1 MVVIDQVAR
10 PEETSVDAGERIVD
24 ATLRC
29 IARRGL
35 AKTTHEHVAREARC
49 SRATVYRA
57 FPGGKDSLVCSVV
70 AVEVER
76 LAAGLRRTLAEH
88 AGDLEDLLVAGIV
101 HTARWLT
108 AHDALRFMLAHEPE
122 LILPRVAFHQ
132 MNQVLE
138 VACAIVGPALAP
150 HVGADGA
157 GRAAEWVARLVFSYT
172 LSPSDAV
179 DVCDED
185 SVRVLVRDFVLP
197 GLTHRATATR

>member
-1 MVVIDQVAR
+1 MVAIDHAAAA
-10 PEETSVDAGERIVD
+10 ETALDARIVD

-29 IARRGL
+29 IARWGL
-35 AKTTHEHVAREARC
+35 AKTTLDDVAREAGC

-57 FPGGKDSLVCSVV
+57 FPGGKESLVCSVV
-70 AVEVER
+70 AVEVGR
-76 LAAGLRRTLAEH
+76 LADGLRVTLAGH
-88 AGDLEDLLVAGIV
+88 ADDLEDLLVAGIV
-101 HTARWLT
+101 HAARWLT
-108 AHDALRFMLAHEPE
+108 GHDALRFMLAHEPE

-150 HVGADGA
+150 HVGAHEA

-179 DVCDED
+179 DVRDED
-185 SVRVLVRDFVLP
+185 AVRVLVRDFVLP
-197 GLTHRATATR
+197 GLTHRATSTS

>member
-1 MVVIDQVAR
+1 MVVIDHAAQ
-10 PEETSVDAGERIVD
+10 PDERIVD

-29 IARRGL
+29 IARWGL
-35 AKTTHEHVAREARC
+35 AKTTLDDVAREAGC

-57 FPGGKDSLVCSVV
+57 FPGGKDSLVCSAV
-70 AVEVER
+70 AVEVGR
-76 LAAGLRRTLAEH
+76 LATGLRQAVAPH
-88 AGDLEDLLVAGIV
+88 ADDLTDVLVAGIV
-101 HTARWLT
+101 HAARWLT
-108 AHDALRFMLAHEPE
+108 GHAALHFMLAHEPE

-138 VACAIVGPALAP
+138 VASAIVGPVLAP
-150 HVGADGA
+150 HVGADEA

-197 GLTHRATATR
+197 GLTHRATSTA